1 MSSGMVAIKCSTP
14 NLPSHGLSDLQMSD
28 DFKFLKN

>member
-1 MSSGMVAIKCSTP
+1 MNTNVVAIKCSTP
-14 NLPSHGLSDLQMSD
+14 NLPFCGLSDLQMSD